1 MMSLTPTYNDRLK
14 TEVLKAQE
22 NERSH
27 LARELHDE
35 MGQYLTA
42 IHMHASILKQLKESQ
57 SIHESAD
64 VIDQLACDMLDLIH
78 GKLEQL
84 RGGKVTDFKHDLATQ
99 LQQLVND
106 WQLTNSEI
114 SITTSINGDLSD
126 VGDEILHSVYRV
138 TQECLTNI
146 SRHAKASNV
155 TVTVDRVAN
164 FVALDISDDGMGF
177 DLDKTVT
184 GFGVKGMKERIA
196 ICNGRYSIETSK
208 GAGTHISVSLP
219 CHMPKTGVSI

>member
-1 MMSLTPTYNDRLK
+1 MMNLIPTYTDRLK

-22 NERSH
+22 KERSH

-42 IHMHASILKQLKESQ
+42 IHMHVSILKQLKETQ

-64 VIDQLACDMLDLIH
+64 IIDQLACDMLDLIH

-84 RGGKVTDFKHDLATQ
+84 RDGKFTNLKHDLAKQ
-99 LQQLVND
+99 LKQLVNA
-106 WQLTNSEI
+106 WQLTNSD
-114 SITTSINGDLSD
+114 ITIATSVNGDFSD
-126 VGDEILHSVYRV
+126 IDDDILFSVYRL

-146 SRHAKASNV
+146 SRHAKANNV

-164 FVALDISDDGMGF
+164 FVSLDISDDGIGF
-177 DLDKTVT
+177 DLDKTMT
-184 GFGVKGMKERIA
+184 GFGVKGMKERVA
-196 ICNGRYSIETSK
+196 ICNGSYSIETSK
-208 GAGTHISVSLP
+208 GAGTHVSVSLP
-219 CHMPKTGVSI
+219 CLLPKTGV

>member
-1 MMSLTPTYNDRLK
+1 MMNLTPTYTDRLK

-42 IHMHASILKQLKESQ
+42 IHMHASILKQLKEAK

-84 RGGKVTDFKHDLATQ
+84 REGKFTDFKHDLAKQ
-99 LQQLVND
+99 LKQLVND
-106 WQLTNSEI
+106 WQLTNSD
-114 SITTSINGDLSD
+114 ITIATSVNGDFSD
-126 VGDEILHSVYRV
+126 IDDEILFSVYRL

-146 SRHAKASNV
+146 SRHAKANNV

-164 FVALDISDDGMGF
+164 FVSLDISDDGIGF
-177 DLDKTVT
+177 DLDKTMT
-184 GFGVKGMKERIA
+184 GFGVKGMKERVA
-196 ICNGRYSIETSK
+196 ICNGSYNIETSK
-208 GAGTHISVSLP
+208 DAGTHVSVSLP
-219 CHMPKTGVSI
+219 CLLPKTGV

>member
-1 MMSLTPTYNDRLK
+1 MMNLTPTYSDRLK

-42 IHMHASILKQLKESQ
+42 IHMHASVLKQLKETQ

-84 RGGKVTDFKHDLATQ
+84 RGGKFTDFKHDLATQ
-99 LQQLVND
+99 LKQLVND
-106 WQLTNSEI
+106 WQLTNSD
-114 SITTSINGDLSD
+114 ITIVTSVNGDFSD
-126 VGDEILHSVYRV
+126 IDDEILFSVYRL

-146 SRHAKASNV
+146 SRHAKANNV

-164 FVALDISDDGMGF
+164 FVSLDISDDGIGF
-177 DLDKTVT
+177 DLEKTVT
-184 GFGVKGMKERIA
+184 GFGVKGMKERVA
-196 ICNGRYSIETSK
+196 ISNGSYSIETSK
-208 GAGTHISVSLP
+208 GAGTHVSVSLP
-219 CHMPKTGVSI
+219 CLLPKIGV

>member
-1 MMSLTPTYNDRLK
+1 MMNLTPTYNDRLK

-42 IHMHASILKQLKESQ
+42 IHMHASILKQLKEPQ

-64 VIDQLACDMLDLIH
+64 VIDELACNMLDLIH

-84 RGGKVTDFKHDLATQ
+84 RGGKVIDFKHDLATQ
-99 LQQLVND
+99 LQQLVNE
-106 WQLTNSEI
+106 WLLSNSEI
-114 SITTSINGDLSD
+114 SITTSINGDFSD
-126 VGDEILHSVYRV
+126 VDNEILLSVYRV
-138 TQECLTNI
+138 IQECLTNI

-155 TVTVDRVAN
+155 NVTVDKVAG
-164 FVALDISDDGMGF
+164 FVALDISDDGIGF
-177 DLDKTVT
+177 DLEKTVT
-184 GFGVKGMKERIA
+184 GFGVKGMKERVVL
-196 ICNGRYSIETSK
+196 CNGSYSIETSQ

-219 CHMPKTGVSI
+219 CLLPKTGV